1 MMVMVPVLLV
11 QITVMLALL
20 LTSVLIVSINS
31 ISIML
36 VLVLIVIPT
45 VPFVLVVLM
54 MKTKK
59 LVSVPNV
66 LMEVGS
72 LKMVNVMPNGP
83 TIVLLVPSKILV
95 ILVPI
100 ITI

>member
-1 MMVMVPVLLV
+1 MMVMVPVLFV

-72 LKMVNVMPNGP
+72 FKMVNVMPNGP